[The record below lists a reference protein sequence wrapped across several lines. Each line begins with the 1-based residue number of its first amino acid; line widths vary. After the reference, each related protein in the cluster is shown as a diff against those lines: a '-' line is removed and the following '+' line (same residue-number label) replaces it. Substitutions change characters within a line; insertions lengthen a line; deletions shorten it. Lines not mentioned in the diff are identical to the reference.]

1 MPSWTSRWTGSD
13 GRVAPTD
20 PATVRSVIGE
30 DGAMTTPIPAPPAL
44 RPLPAPAPLP
54 ADALTGGLAFHRLVF
69 ARRRSGWWT
78 PLVVGVLGVAL
89 YAAMLGVVLVGILAA
104 AFADPAFA
112 QRMMTLGQNIAFDLT
127 DPFLIALTL
136 GTIVL
141 MLPAYVLA
149 SLIVNGRRVGLVSSA
164 AGRLRWRWMLL
175 CGAVAVVISL
185 ALSAVSALLPAE
197 AVDSSGVV
205 PPDQNPQLVA
215 TLVVLLLLIPFQAAA
230 EEYVFRGYLQ
240 QAIGRWLRHPAF
252 AILLPVP
259 LFVLGHLYD
268 PLGQASVAVFAIAA
282 GWLTWR
288 TGGLEAAIALHVV
301 NNLLAFLL
309 ALAGLGD
316 VNDSSPGVA
325 SFFWSL
331 IVIGAYTGAVEWMF
345 RRGTLGRTLV
355 LTPPTPAPHA
365 AVAPVP
371 PVGPPAP
378 AAD

>member
-1 MPSWTSRWTGSD
+1 
-13 GRVAPTD
+13 
-20 PATVRSVIGE
+20 
-30 DGAMTTPIPAPPAL
+30 MTTPTPAPPAL
-44 RPLPAPAPLP
+44 RPPPAPAPLP
-54 ADALTGGLAFHRLVF
+54 ADAIVGGLAFHRLVF
-69 ARRRSGWWT
+69 ARRRTGWWT

-89 YAAMLGVVLVGILAA
+89 YAALLGIVLVALLAA
-104 AFADPAFA
+104 SFADPAFA
-112 QRMMTLGQNIAFDLT
+112 QRMMTLGQDIAFDLT
-127 DPFLIALTL
+127 DPFLLALTL
-136 GTIVL
+136 GVIAL

-149 SLIVNGRRVGLVSSA
+149 SLLVNGRRVGLVSSA

-175 CGAVAVVISL
+175 CGAVAVAISL
-185 ALSAVSALLPAE
+185 AFTAVSSLLPAE
-197 AVDSSGVV
+197 ALDTAGVV
-205 PPDQNPQLVA
+205 PPGENPMLLA
-215 TLVVLLLLIPFQAAA
+215 TLAVVLLLIPFQAAA

-288 TGGLEAAIALHVV
+288 TGGLEAAIALHIV

-325 SFFWSL
+325 SFVWSL
-331 IVIGAYTGAVEWMF
+331 IVIAAYTGAVEWMF
-345 RRGTLGRTLV
+345 RRAKLRRTLV
-355 LTPPTPAPHA
+355 LTPA
-365 AVAPVP
+365 
-371 PVGPPAP
+371 
-378 AAD
+378 

>member
-1 MPSWTSRWTGSD
+1 
-13 GRVAPTD
+13 
-20 PATVRSVIGE
+20 
-30 DGAMTTPIPAPPAL
+30 MTTPTPAPPAF
-44 RPLPAPAPLP
+44 RPAPAPAPLP
-54 ADALTGGLAFHRLVF
+54 ADAFTGGLAFHRLVF

-89 YAAMLGVVLVGILAA
+89 YAALLGIVLVALLAA
-104 AFADPAFA
+104 SFADPAFA
-112 QRMMTLGQNIAFDLT
+112 QRMMTLGQDIAFDLT
-127 DPFLIALTL
+127 DPFLLALTL
-136 GTIVL
+136 GVIAL

-149 SLIVNGRRVGLVSSA
+149 SLLVNGRRVGLVSSA

-175 CGAVAVVISL
+175 CGAVAVAISL
-185 ALSAVSALLPAE
+185 AFTAVSALLPAE
-197 AVDSSGVV
+197 ALDTAGVV
-205 PPDQNPQLVA
+205 PPGENPMLLA
-215 TLVVLLLLIPFQAAA
+215 TLAVVLLLIPFQAAA

-288 TGGLEAAIALHVV
+288 TGGLEAAIALHIV

-331 IVIGAYTGAVEWMF
+331 IVIAAYTGAVEWMF
-345 RRGTLGRTLV
+345 RRAKLGRTLV
-355 LTPPTPAPHA
+355 LTPA
-365 AVAPVP
+365 
-371 PVGPPAP
+371 
-378 AAD
+378 

>member
-1 MPSWTSRWTGSD
+1 
-13 GRVAPTD
+13 
-20 PATVRSVIGE
+20 
-30 DGAMTTPIPAPPAL
+30 MTTPTPAPPAL

-69 ARRRSGWWT
+69 ARRRSAWWT
-78 PLVVGVLGVAL
+78 PLVVGILGIAFYAALLGIVLVAL
-89 YAAMLGVVLVGILAA
+89 IAVSL
-104 AFADPAFA
+104 ADPAFA
-112 QRMMTLGQNIAFDLT
+112 ERILTLGQGIAFDLT

-175 CGAVAVVISL
+175 CGAVALAVSL
-185 ALSAVSALLPAE
+185 ALTAVSALLPAE

-205 PPDQNPQLVA
+205 PPDRNPQLWI
-215 TLVVLLLLIPFQAAA
+215 TLAVLLLFIPLQAAA

-240 QAIGRWLRHPAF
+240 QAIGQWLRHPAF

-268 PLGQASVAVFAIAA
+268 PLGQASVAIFAIAA

-316 VNDSSPGVA
+316 VNDSSPGLA

-331 IVIGAYTGAVEWMF
+331 VVIAAYTGAVEWMF
-345 RRGTLGRTLV
+345 RRATLGRTLV
-355 LTPPTPAPHA
+355 LTPPA
-365 AVAPVP
+365 
-371 PVGPPAP
+371 AP
-378 AAD
+378 ASAAAPAQGQGLAQG

>member
-1 MPSWTSRWTGSD
+1 
-13 GRVAPTD
+13 
-20 PATVRSVIGE
+20 
-30 DGAMTTPIPAPPAL
+30 MTTPIPAPPAL

-54 ADALTGGLAFHRLVF
+54 ADALTSGLAFHRLVF

-104 AFADPAFA
+104 AFADPTFA

-331 IVIGAYTGAVEWMF
+331 IVIAAYTGAVEWMF

-355 LTPPTPAPHA
+355 LTPPAPVPYA
-365 AVAPVP
+365 AVAPAP

>member
-1 MPSWTSRWTGSD
+1 
-13 GRVAPTD
+13 
-20 PATVRSVIGE
+20 
-30 DGAMTTPIPAPPAL
+30 MTTPTPAPPAL

-175 CGAVAVVISL
+175 CGAVAIVISL
-185 ALSAVSALLPAE
+185 ALSGLSALLPAE
-197 AVDSSGVV
+197 EWDGGGVV
-205 PPDQNPQLVA
+205 PPQENPALWA
-215 TLVVLLLLIPFQAAA
+215 TLAVLLLLIPLQAAA

-268 PLGQASVAVFAIAA
+268 PLGQVSVAIFAIAA

-316 VNDSSPGVA
+316 VNDSSPGLA
-325 SFFWSL
+325 SFFWSA
-331 IVIGAYTGAVEWMF
+331 IVIAAYVGAVELMF
-345 RRGTLGRTLV
+345 RRAKLGRTLV
-355 LTPPTPAPHA
+355 LTPPALTPPVPVPAPLA
-365 AVAPVP
+365 
-371 PVGPPAP
+371 
-378 AAD
+378 

>member
-331 IVIGAYTGAVEWMF
+331 IVIAAYTGAVEWMF

-355 LTPPTPAPHA
+355 LTPPTPMPYA
-365 AVAPVP
+365 AVAPAP